1 MEPLPVE
8 AVAQAVGGTI
18 AAGDP
23 RAVVHGVST
32 DSRTVEPGQLFIPLA
47 GPRFDGHDF
56 VPMAA
61 ARGAAAALI
70 QRGRPLPPL
79 GDRAVIVVDD
89 PLAALHRLARWYR
102 DRLPARVVA
111 VTGSN
116 GKTTT
121 KDMAAAI
128 LSARWATRKSEGN
141 YNNEV
146 GLPLAIL
153 AAPADVEALVL
164 EMGMRGP
171 GQIRQLAAIARP
183 DVGVVT
189 NVGPVHLELLGS
201 LERIAL
207 AKQEL
212 VEALPRDGWA
222 VLNGDDPRVR
232 AMARRCA
239 GQVLLYGVE
248 TGSKAPG
255 AGLDLW
261 ASAVESR
268 GLDGIAFTLHWQGQ
282 SARVTV
288 PVPGRHQVYNALAA
302 AGAAL
307 ALGGDLEGVVQ
318 GLAAFAHHASAMRL
332 EIRRRADGVRVI
344 NDAYNA
350 SPASMAAALV
360 LLREVHGARRV
371 AVLGDMLELGPWSEA
386 AHEEVGRQAAEAGVD
401 WLVAVGQW
409 RATVIAA
416 AVAAGLPAERT
427 AACPDAAA
435 AADRVAALVEPGD
448 VVLIKASRGLALER
462 VAQRLLGDGEEGP
475 R

>member
-1 MEPLPVE
+1 
-8 AVAQAVGGTI
+8 
-18 AAGDP
+18 
-23 RAVVHGVST
+23 
-32 DSRTVEPGQLFIPLA
+32 
-47 GPRFDGHDF
+47 
-56 VPMAA
+56 
-61 ARGAAAALI
+61 
-70 QRGRPLPPL
+70 
-79 GDRAVIVVDD
+79 
-89 PLAALHRLARWYR
+89 
-102 DRLPARVVA
+102 
-111 VTGSN
+111 
-116 GKTTT
+116 TTT

-427 AACPDAAA
+427 VACPDAAA